1 MNTWKVE
8 LLQRAEAFIRRDTKG
23 PSEPWVLSCFCQ
35 SKKTEGNKK
44 KNLHPE
50 HSASHLVRTSP
61 VCSSNHSFLPFLPA
75 FVENL
80 MTSSNYSEWCD
91 TGLVYMMLYFIM
103 QVTPISFSALS
114 PNEYS
119 DIHVNFSILNSRQEK
134 HDAPV
139 VTKVDV
145 EVAVDTVF
153 ATGLRAFTFCNQN
166 SIRGC
171 FF

>member
-1 MNTWKVE
+1 MMLKHVQK
-8 LLQRAEAFIRRDTKG
+8 LQF
-23 PSEPWVLSCFCQ
+23 VLQ
-35 SKKTEGNKK
+35 
-44 KNLHPE
+44 PI
-50 HSASHLVRTSP
+50 
-61 VCSSNHSFLPFLPA
+61 HSFLPFLPA

-91 TGLVYMMLYFIM
+91 TGLVYMMIYFIK

-114 PNEYS
+114 PNDYS

-166 SIRGC
+166 SILVC
-171 FF
+171 FFKEKIKIIFLLPHCS